1 MGTDAR
7 DGIAGQV
14 VAVIRL
20 DDLSQ
25 AAPLARALHA
35 GGIAALEYTYTNRA
49 AGAAIEAARQELGD
63 AALVGAGT
71 VLDAET
77 ARAALLA
84 GAQFIVTP
92 TVSLGAI
99 EVCRRYAVPMICGA
113 FTPTEILTAWQA
125 GADYVKVFPAGAL
138 GPGYI
143 KDVLAP
149 LPQLKLIPT
158 GGVNESNAADFVRAG
173 AVGLGIGGDLVHR
186 ASIERGDWDAV
197 TARARRFVEIA
208 AAAGLRPE
216 LVGPLPRRP

>member
-35 GGIAALEYTYTNRA
+35 GGIAALEFTYTNRA
-49 AGAAIEAARQELGD
+49 AGAAIEVAREELGD

-125 GADYVKVFPAGAL
+125 GSDYVKVFPAGAL

-208 AAAGLRPE
+208 AAAGLRGEP
-216 LVGPLPRRP
+216 VSAD